1 MTTTTSDAGTV
12 VSFYNATTDGFIG
25 TATTNGSGKFKL
37 QIQNFSPA
45 PCTVRAEAGNT
56 TREKAVQNAAADC
69 Q

>member
-1 MTTTTSDAGTV
+1 M
-12 VSFYNATTDGFIG
+12 SFYNATTDDFIG
-25 TATTNGSGKFKL
+25 TATTDSRGKFKL